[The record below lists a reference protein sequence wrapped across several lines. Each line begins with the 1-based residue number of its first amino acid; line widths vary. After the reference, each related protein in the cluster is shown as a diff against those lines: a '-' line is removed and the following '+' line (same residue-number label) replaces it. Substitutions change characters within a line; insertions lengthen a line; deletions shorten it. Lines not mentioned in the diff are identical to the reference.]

1 MHLLHRHGHGTL
13 AVERHAPGEYSYL
26 NLAVTNG
33 RESVATRFTTDPDDD
48 GESLYLHRGRTYVC
62 EDGVCH
68 MIEPKRGEGAVLV
81 SSEALSDDP
90 GWEAIPRNRLVTI
103 SADGACVLSAL

>member
-1 MHLLHRHGHGTL
+1 
-13 AVERHAPGEYSYL
+13 
-26 NLAVTNG
+26 
-33 RESVATRFTTDPDDD
+33 
-48 GESLYLHRGRTYVC
+48 
-62 EDGVCH
+62 